1 MTAKASPRNP
11 AVGSMPD
18 IPPDVGLTTPWTR
31 DEHVVH
37 IQALG
42 QRVARHVQFICE
54 IGKLQGTS
62 AETKDN
68 AVIVFY
74 KQLLVLERQLNR
86 IHEDLEL
93 A

>member
-1 MTAKASPRNP
+1 MTAKATPRNP
-11 AVGSMPD
+11 AAGSLPD
-18 IPPDVGLTTPWTR
+18 IPPDVGLTTPWTTE
-31 DEHVVH
+31 DHVVH

-42 QRVARHVQFICE
+42 QRVARHIQFICDS
-54 IGKLQGTS
+54 GSLPGTS
-62 AETKDN
+62 VEAKDK

-74 KQLLVLERQLNR
+74 KQLLALERQLNR